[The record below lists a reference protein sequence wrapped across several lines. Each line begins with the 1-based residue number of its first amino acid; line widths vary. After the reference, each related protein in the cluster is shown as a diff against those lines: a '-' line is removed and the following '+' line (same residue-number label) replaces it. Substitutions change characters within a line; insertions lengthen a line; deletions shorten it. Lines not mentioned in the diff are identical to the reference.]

1 MKIEPTKFCVMA
13 NRHLLLLPLVLFSL
27 AGPARAQVTINIDN
41 SNYQYFATDLARH
54 FLYTAESAGPG
65 GTKHLNVVNTLT
77 NTVVGS
83 YNFTAVGYS
92 SQIAASGTN
101 VFWADQGSNQVKV
114 IAVNGSGTPSLTR
127 NDSATQ
133 ATGVA
138 ALGTTYGVSKQATGD
153 KLDINLISTGAT
165 SFANISLGGVAG
177 QVFADSNTNRY
188 YARATSSYTIINA
201 GTGSILGTLNGFVM
215 AIDSSASH
223 NFVYLQ
229 DPGNALHLDQLAGT
243 ATANPGSPTF
253 YNFGSAF
260 SDVAVNG
267 VTGDIFVAL
276 TSANQVVQLNSS
288 MAFVQQFTVT
298 SPQTLAFADGQLFVH
313 STGTGF
319 LTAIAIPEPATWA
332 ALLGGLGLVAAVLRR
347 RAVRRPD

>member
-27 AGPARAQVTINIDN
+27 AGPARAQVNININN
-41 SNYQYFATDLARH
+41 SGAQSFAVDLTDH
-54 FLYTAESAGPG
+54 FLYVAQQ
-65 GTKHLNVVNTLT
+65 GTSGHNLNVINTLT

-83 YNFTAVGYS
+83 TTYS
-92 SQIAASGTN
+92 GSSYASQVAASGTT
-101 VFWADQGSNQVKV
+101 VFWSSQGDSTVQVFSV
-114 IAVNGSGTPSLTR
+114 SGSGVPSFSRADTASL
-127 NDSATQ
+127 
-133 ATGVA
+133 ATGIA
-138 ALGTTYGVSKQATGD
+138 ALSTTYGVSRQGAD
-153 KLDINLISTGAT
+153 SLVIHNLAGTVLFT
-165 SFANISLGGVAG
+165 TTLTGVAG
-177 QVFADSNTNRY
+177 QVYSDSNTNRY
-188 YARATSSYTIINA
+188 YARASSSYNIINA
-201 GTGSILGTLNGFVM
+201 STGGILGTLSGFVM

-276 TSANQVVQLNSS
+276 TSVNQVIQLNSS
-288 MAFVQQFTVT
+288 MAFVQQFAVT
-298 SPQTLAFADGQLFVH
+298 SPQSLAFADGQLFVH
-313 STGTGF
+313 STGTAF
-319 LTAIAIPEPATWA
+319 LTAIAIPEPATWS
-332 ALLGGLGLVAAVLRR
+332 ALLGGLGLVGALLRR